1 MKRFIAIVIGLLNR
15 DRRDERGNPEDLE
28 ELADRMVASR
38 YG

>member
-15 DRRDERGNPEDLE
+15 DRRDGRGNPEDLE

-38 YG
+38 CG